1 MKSDYEYTYTV
12 AECGEFP
19 QMGEYQENIKT
30 QGQALAYY
38 ISIPPE
44 RMNGIPTMF
53 IRQHKIGTPEYE
65 DVDMPV
71 IEGRSLNYQNLEYY
85 KSIADEPSALKE
97 LLKLEKLCTKYG
109 VKKGLGLTAEQK
121 QVANGK
127 VALGR
132 D

>member
-19 QMGEYQENIKT
+19 QMGEYRENIKT
-30 QGQALAYY
+30 QGQALSYY

-44 RMNGIPTMF
+44 RMNGVPTLF
-53 IRQHKIGTPEYE
+53 IRQHKVGTPEYE
-65 DVDMPV
+65 DAEMPV
-71 IEGRSLNYQNLEYY
+71 IEGRHLDYQNLEYY

-109 VKKGLGLTAEQK
+109 MKKTQGLNDEQK
-121 QVANGK
+121 KIAKGK
-127 VALGR
+127 TVYGR
-132 D
+132 G